1 MVLDSASLFG
11 FLGVSMLL
19 TIAPGPDN
27 LFVITQGL
35 TRGRKAA
42 VVTAMGMCCGNSV
55 HTLAAA
61 LGISAVIYASAF
73 AFALVKYAGAA
84 YLLYMAVTTLT
95 DKPGGAGKTVAG
107 EMSAFAMFRRGFI
120 MNVLNPKVAIF
131 FLAFLPQFVQ
141 KGDPHPVLTM
151 IFLGFIFAAQAVL
164 IFGLIGLFSGTI
176 GGCVLGN
183 PRLSRLFSWLT
194 AGILA
199 ALAIRLALADR

>member
-1 MVLDSASLFG
+1 METAGFLG

-61 LGISAVIYASAF
+61 LGVSAVIYASAF
-73 AFALVKYAGAA
+73 AFSGVKFAGAA

-95 DKPGGAGKTVAG
+95 EKTGGPGKAVSG

-141 KGDPHPVLTM
+141 KNDPHVALTM
-151 IFLGFIFAAQAVL
+151 IFLGFIFAAQAVV

-176 GGCVLGN
+176 GEYVLES
-183 PRLSRLFSWLT
+183 PRLSRLFAWLT

-199 ALAIRLALADR
+199 ALAIRLAVAER